1 MFFRTKSSG
10 PRTYLQVVE
19 NRWEG
24 GRSRQRVVATLG
36 RLDQLRDSGQLD
48 ALLISGARLAHSVMI
63 LSAHAQGRL
72 PVIRTQRIGPALIFE
87 RLWQQTGCQRVIQ
100 QILADRRFEFDVERA
115 IFLTVLHRLFVSGSD
130 RAADKWRRYYRIEGC
145 DSLQLHHLYR
155 AMAWLGQELPKDQQ
169 KDATPFA
176 PRCTKDRIEEAL
188 FEHRRDLFSELQ
200 LVFFDTTSIYFEGQ
214 GGESLGLGGFRVAL
228 DMAFGALSKYDFC
241 FVGMGF
247 PEVGSLGMEAN
258 GVGSKRILE
267 SADQAKSPRRILVRS
282 LLKSRN
288 KLREKYRELRAECK
302 RWRNQAAAVERS
314 RSTWRERTLAHEAS
328 AQEDRAARA
337 KLESQLQQLR
347 EQSERRE
354 VESAELRAR
363 LAALEGAEKKQ

>member
-1 MFFRTKSSG
+1 MRHSTG
-10 PRTYLQVVE
+10 WLPHGLVCV
-19 NRWEG
+19 G
-24 GRSRQRVVATLG
+24 QRVVNPAVLG
-36 RLDQLRDSGQLD
+36 TADDGAVTGIDDRHHHLVGVSLTVHHVDQPRQRSVPGHSEKGGAGRIDAVDPLAALLLFGTRLARPRPRPVLLIQDPDDLSGGGHGQRGVQMHAAGQLAGID
-48 ALLISGARLAHSVMI
+48 RAQFRDGVQPRKVQRGGVLHDEQNLLVEAPPGGVGGEP
-63 LSAHAQGRL
+63 Q
-72 PVIRTQRIGPALIFE
+72 TQRGGGH
-87 RLWQQTGCQRVIQ
+87 TRV
-100 QILADRRFEFDVERA
+100 
-115 IFLTVLHRLFVSGSD
+115 G
-130 RAADKWRRYYRIEGC
+130 IE
-145 DSLQLHHLYR
+145 
-155 AMAWLGQELPKDQQ
+155 A
-169 KDATPFA
+169 
-176 PRCTKDRIEEAL
+176 
-188 FEHRRDLFSELQ
+188 
-200 LVFFDTTSIYFEGQ
+200 V
-214 GGESLGLGGFRVAL
+214 GGLGLGGFRVAL

-241 FVGMGF
+241 FVGIGF
-247 PEVGSLGMEAN
+247 PEDRSLGMEAN

-314 RSTWRERTLAHEAS
+314 RSTWRERALAHEAS

-363 LAALEGAEKKQ
+363 LAALEGAEKKG

>member
-1 MFFRTKSSG
+1 MLTVDDYGAIRRARRDGKSIRRIALDFGHSRNTIRYVLKHPEPGSQTRNRNAPVLG
-10 PRTYLQVVE
+10 PFQ
-19 NRWEG
+19 
-24 GRSRQRVVATLG
+24 A
-36 RLDQLRDSGQLD
+36 
-48 ALLISGARLAHSVMI
+48 
-63 LSAHAQGRL
+63 
-72 PVIRTQRIGPALIFE
+72 VID
-87 RLWQQTGCQRVIQ
+87 
-100 QILADRRFEFDVERA
+100 QILADDEDAPPKQRHTAAQVCRRLRDEHGYHGCYGQVQRYLRKHHRPHRETFIPLGHLPGQRLEADFGHIYVDFPDGRRQVPFLVAAWAYSNAPFVIALPCERTEAILHGMVAAFEFFGAVAKE
-115 IFLTVLHRLFVSGSD
+115 V
-130 RAADKWRRYYRIEGC
+130 
-145 DSLQLHHLYR
+145 
-155 AMAWLGQELPKDQQ
+155 
-169 KDATPFA
+169 
-176 PRCTKDRIEEAL
+176 
-188 FEHRRDLFSELQ
+188 
-200 LVFFDTTSIYFEGQ
+200 
-214 GGESLGLGGFRVAL
+214 GGFRVAL

-314 RSTWRERTLAHEAS
+314 RSTWRERALAHEAS

-354 VESAELRAR
+354 VESAELRDDWPPWKGR
-363 LAALEGAEKKQ
+363 KKKG